1 MSSNVKMSKSQSCG
15 KRRGM
20 LEQNSGCVGAFIVLP
35 VVSNFNTSLV
45 QLDEKGTNC
54 TNNPWTGLAYK
65 NVIDITNVTNG
76 SSVESVYCP
85 NYTTTQ
91 FLHKL
96 HPKNHRGK
104 IGFSK
109 LGSYVSIFA
118 VMSKI
123 SCDVIYQCFRG
134 PHSRSSAEK
143 NTIVKNHWYQESQL
157 D

>member
-1 MSSNVKMSKSQSCG
+1 
-15 KRRGM
+15 M

-45 QLDEKGTNC
+45 QLDEKVPIVPIIPELVWHT
-54 TNNPWTGLAYK
+54 

-96 HPKNHRGK
+96 HPKYHRGK
-104 IGFSK
+104 KGFSK

-143 NTIVKNHWYQESQL
+143 NTIVKNH
-157 D
+157 

>member
-1 MSSNVKMSKSQSCG
+1 MRSKFYQWYQSLIHHWCNWM
-15 KRRGM
+15 KK
-20 LEQNSGCVGAFIVLP
+20 VPIVP
-35 VVSNFNTSLV
+35 IIPELV
-45 QLDEKGTNC
+45 WHT
-54 TNNPWTGLAYK
+54 

-96 HPKNHRGK
+96 HPKYHRGK
-104 IGFSK
+104 KGFSK

-123 SCDVIYQCFRG
+123 SCVVIYQCFRG

-143 NTIVKNHWYQESQL
+143 NTIVKNH
-157 D
+157 

>member
-1 MSSNVKMSKSQSCG
+1 MSKSQSCG

-45 QLDEKGTNC
+45 QLDEKVPIVPIIPELVWHKMLLILQMSPMGVQWNLFTVLIIQRHNFFINC
-54 TNNPWTGLAYK
+54 
-65 NVIDITNVTNG
+65 I
-76 SSVESVYCP
+76 P
-85 NYTTTQ
+85 NIIE
-91 FLHKL
+91 
-96 HPKNHRGK
+96 GK
-104 IGFSK
+104 KGFSK

-143 NTIVKNHWYQESQL
+143 NTIVKNH
-157 D
+157 